1 MVRGTRSLRV
11 GELLSVLGELYRDHE
26 TGTLVL
32 QGAGTTKYL
41 YIQDGQVIF
50 AASNAPEDKFTHI
63 LTVEGKLSPEQLQM
77 ATEKKGDRTIGKT
90 LVDMG
95 FLSSADLL
103 EALVRQVYRVA
114 ESTLA
119 WPEGTAT
126 FKPNVLPA
134 GVAKLPLATPRFLLD
149 VAQAVQDRA
158 WVGQVLSGME
168 TVIHISSVERDAAA
182 AIALQPD
189 ERKLLDLV
197 DGRRSV
203 RVITEQASADLFRGA
218 KFFLGLSMLGLV
230 HSEGLLS
237 HPDHGGQAKSLDLSF
252 LDSMMPNAATAPAPE
267 PPAAPPVAQA
277 AAPPPPPRR
286 ETLPAPE
293 PPAPAPAPPA
303 PDAVPM
309 TAPLAAPPLKP
320 GIKVPPK
327 AKSKPQLFEEL
338 AGPPS
343 REILPTPESFRPV
356 MESVSVSRKRGGNGK
371 MIGLVAAAV
380 VVVGGACGAGWWW
393 YAGRTT
399 PLPKPL
405 PPVVKAPKPTPV
417 ATPPA
422 NPQAPL
428 PAPTGLPDGV
438 QPSTAPTTAPAGTTP
453 TALPNPVPAKPEPA
467 KPEPAKPEP
476 AKPEPAKPEPA
487 KPEPPKPEPPKPAPV
502 ATGASRGEGIPAPEA
517 RGLLAQGQFHEAAGA
532 FAYVAR
538 SQKAAFTIN
547 IEVACQTETIQKGM
561 AAAAGDDSF
570 FVLPY
575 DLKGRSCFVV
585 LWGLYPDRPSAE
597 AALAALPE
605 FFRKNAQ
612 PRVVPWSTVKK

>member
-1 MVRGTRSLRV
+1 MLRGTRALRV

-50 AASNAPEDKFTHI
+50 AASNAPEDKFTYI
-63 LTVEGKLSPEQLQM
+63 LTEEGKLSAEQLQM

-134 GVAKLPLATPRFLLD
+134 GVAKLPLATPRFILD
-149 VAQAVQDRA
+149 VAQAVQDRS

-168 TVIHISSVERDAAA
+168 TVLRASSVERDAVG

-189 ERKLLDLV
+189 ERKLLDLM

-203 RVITEQASADLFRGA
+203 RVITEQASVDLFRGA
-218 KFFLGLSMLGLV
+218 KFFLGLSMLGFV
-230 HSEGLLS
+230 HSEGLLT
-237 HPDHGGQAKSLDLSF
+237 HPDHPGQAKSLDLSF
-252 LDSMMPNAATAPAPE
+252 LDSMMPNASGAPASEGQAPRAPAPAPPPAPAPE
-267 PPAAPPVAQA
+267 PP
-277 AAPPPPPRR
+277 
-286 ETLPAPE
+286 
-293 PPAPAPAPPA
+293 PAPAPSYAAETAPPPEPA
-303 PDAVPM
+303 PVVP
-309 TAPLAAPPLKP
+309 PPLKP
-320 GIKVPPK
+320 GIKIPPK
-327 AKSKPQLFEEL
+327 AKSKPALFEDL
-338 AGPPS
+338 VGPPS
-343 REILPTPESFRPV
+343 REILPTPESFKPV
-356 MESVSVSRKRGGNGK
+356 IESVSVSRKRGGMGK
-371 MIGLVAAAV
+371 TLGLAAAV
-380 VVVGGACGAGWWW
+380 LVVVGGLGAAGWWW

-399 PLPKPL
+399 PPLDYPRPPVKTAQPL
-405 PPVVKAPKPTPV
+405 PPRPV
-417 ATPPA
+417 STD
-422 NPQAPL
+422 PQAPL
-428 PAPTGLPDGV
+428 PAPTGLPDGL
-438 QPSTAPTTAPAGTTP
+438 QPTTTP
-453 TALPNPVPAKPEPA
+453 TTSPVVAPPTVVPKPEPVKPEPVKVEPPKPEPA
-467 KPEPAKPEP
+467 KPQPV
-476 AKPEPAKPEPA
+476 

-502 ATGASRGEGIPAPEA
+502 SAGLSRGEGIPAPEA
-517 RGLLAQGQFHEAAGA
+517 RSLLAQGQFHEAAGA

-538 SQKAAFTIN
+538 SAKAAFTIN
-547 IEVACQTETIQKGM
+547 IEVACQPETIQKGT